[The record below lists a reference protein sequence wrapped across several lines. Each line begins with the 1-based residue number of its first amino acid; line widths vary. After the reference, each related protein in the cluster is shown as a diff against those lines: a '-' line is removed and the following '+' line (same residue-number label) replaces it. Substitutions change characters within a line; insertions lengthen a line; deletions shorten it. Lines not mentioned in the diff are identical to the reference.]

1 MERGFEPGI
10 KWSLGLF
17 RIVLGCN
24 WATTVTCRMERQ
36 ENVFT
41 YKGLLLTGIMH
52 KYIHELRIWVPI
64 GVYPIIKD
72 VLLVKVGKIGLVAMS
87 NN

>member
-1 MERGFEPGI
+1 MERGFELGI

-24 WATTVTCRMERQ
+24 WVTTVTCRMERQ

-52 KYIHELRIWVPI
+52 KYIHELRIWVPFW
-64 GVYPIIKD
+64 
-72 VLLVKVGKIGLVAMS
+72 GLSTNKRCPFSKSRKNWACGYEQ
-87 NN
+87 